1 MELVEVREE
10 DAEDRVDLSEYFNV
24 AAIERMNWKEKCET
38 IGSTSFNHFFPQ
50 ELKNV

>member
-1 MELVEVREE
+1 MEVVEVREE

-24 AAIERMNWKEKCET
+24 AAIERMNWKKKCEI
-38 IGSTSFNHFFPQ
+38 IGSASFNHFFFQ